1 MALDQKKYDYALK
14 HLLRDTR
21 PWGARAVD
29 AMSDSDAAAMIFL
42 VSGVLTFLLEE
53 GVYYLDIVFLF
64 NFLYFLWLRKRPR
77 PLYFKLPATAQ
88 FKDPRERSGKASGIM
103 FLGNTNDHNE
113 EVWFTNNDARTHV
126 LYLGTTG
133 SGKTEG
139 LKSIATNALA
149 WGSGFIYVDGKADTD
164 LWSSLSALVRRFGRD
179 DDLLVLNYMTGNSD
193 DPAPSNSLNP
203 FANGSA
209 SYLTNMLV
217 SLMPEAEGDNAMWKE
232 RAVSLL
238 SSLMP
243 ALTWKRE
250 HQELPLSISTIRQ
263 YLNFPE
269 IIKLSRDDSLPDRIR
284 EGMRGYLDTL
294 PGYSDAAFD
303 DNGMEKPMGP
313 DQPMVDTN
321 TPKQQHGYLTMQ
333 FTRALQSL
341 GNDYGYIFDSQNA
354 DIDMMDVVL
363 NRRILVV
370 LIPALEKSGDEAA
383 NLGKI
388 VAATL
393 KGMMGSTLGATV
405 EGESSAVIE
414 NKPTRSATPFITIF
428 DEVGYYA
435 TQGMGV
441 MAAQARS
448 LGFCLVYSAQDMAAL
463 EKRVKEEARSITG
476 NCNIKIFGKL
486 EDPMQTQDF
495 FEKTVGKALTTEVG
509 GFQMNASGFG
519 YNYYGQNTASMQ
531 LRGRSSYDELR
542 GFKEGDAIVCFADRV
557 TRVKMFYCNP
567 GHAKAMRVQRFVGL
581 PKSDDFILRHVK
593 DIAAL
598 RDRLSSKD
606 WTALKAERAL
616 TPSNDLAAVVEGL
629 KKAGKAKMEPVRAA
643 AAAIAAAAIALGMTT
658 EDGAASQPAANYA
671 SAQAGTSQTAPM
683 QQPQFQ
689 QAPQMQG
696 DGDNG
701 GNPMSFFSKGPS
713 RPMEENRDGGM
724 SWADLISDNSSG
736 DVDTQTDAMDDED
749 EDSGDTRGSASGGSS
764 SGGVKPDL
772 SDVHEVKAEQYSP
785 EKAVEEKARSGATL
799 LPEGLSD
806 EVKSILKGAADSLS
820 AGLFGAP
827 TIQQDAEKTA
837 EAAPTRKPPTTPRKR

>member
-1 MALDQKKYDYALK
+1 MAIDQKKYDYALK

-21 PWGARAVD
+21 PWGARATD
-29 AMSDSDAAAMIFL
+29 AMSDSDAAAITFL
-42 VSGVLTFLLEE
+42 VSGVLTFVLEA
-53 GVYYLDIVFLF
+53 GIYFVDIVFLF
-64 NFLYFLWLRKRPR
+64 NLFYFLWLRKRPK
-77 PLYFKLPATAQ
+77 PLYFKLPASAK
-88 FKDPRERSGKASGIM
+88 FKDPRERSGKPAGIM
-103 FLGNTNDHNE
+103 FLGNTNDSNE
-113 EVWFTNNDARTHV
+113 EVWFTNNDARTHI

-149 WGSGFIYVDGKADTD
+149 WGSGLIYVDGKADTD

-363 NRRILVV
+363 NRRILIV

-495 FEKTVGKALTTEVG
+495 FEKTVGKALVTEVG
-509 GFQMNASGFG
+509 GFQMTGSG

-542 GFKEGDAIVCFADRV
+542 GFKEGDAIVCFAERV

-581 PKSDDFILRHVK
+581 PKTDDFLLRHVK

-598 RDRLSSKD
+598 RDRLTAKD
-606 WTALKAERAL
+606 WTALRAEKSL
-616 TPSNDLAAVVEGL
+616 QPSNDIAALVDGL
-629 KKAGKAKMEPVRAA
+629 KKAGKAKMDPVRAA
-643 AAAIAAAAIALGMTT
+643 AAALATAAMALGIAS
-658 EDGAASQPAANYA
+658 EDAVAAQPAASSGY
-671 SAQAGTSQTAPM
+671 SAPAGNSSGSNAPAA
-683 QQPQFQ
+683 
-689 QAPQMQG
+689 APDDNRG
-696 DGDNG
+696 DGS
-701 GNPMSFFSKGPS
+701 PMSFFSKAPS
-713 RPMEENRDGGM
+713 KPMEENRDSGM
-724 SWADLISDNSSG
+724 SWADLISDGGKG
-736 DVDTQTDAMDDED
+736 DIDTKQHADEDGDDTAD
-749 EDSGDTRGSASGGSS
+749 EDSGRASSGGSS
-764 SGGVKPDL
+764 SGGFKPDL
-772 SDVHEVKAEQYSP
+772 SSVQDVKADQYSA

-820 AGLFGAP
+820 AGLFGTP
-827 TIQQDAEKTA
+827 TLRQDAEKTA
-837 EAAPTRKPPTTPRKR
+837 DAAPVRKPPTTPRKR